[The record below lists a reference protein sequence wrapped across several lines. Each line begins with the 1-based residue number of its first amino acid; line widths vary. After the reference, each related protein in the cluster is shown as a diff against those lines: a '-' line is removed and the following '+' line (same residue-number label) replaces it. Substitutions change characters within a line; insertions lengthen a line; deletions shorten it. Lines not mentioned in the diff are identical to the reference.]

1 MIAYFDLIS
10 GISGDMTL
18 GALVD
23 LGVPVDWLKDQLSAL
38 PLQGFDIRIKA
49 VEQNGIRAVDLFV
62 DADTT
67 AHSKNYRD
75 IRRLIEE
82 SSLSDGVKARS
93 LEAFKK
99 IGVAE
104 SKIHGA
110 DLETVHFHEVG
121 GIDALVDIVGSFL
134 CVEYLGITSIHSS
147 VVPLGHGW
155 VKCSHGKIPV
165 PVPAT
170 LAILK
175 GVPVRDGGVEM
186 EMVTPTGAAIITT
199 LCDSFGPMPEMV
211 VRGIGYG
218 AGKNRTGTGSE
229 RGLPNLLRVVLGSA
243 ADKVNC
249 PENGQEKTGT
259 ISPQRVFVIET
270 STDDMNPEIM
280 GYLMEKLLEQGALDV
295 CLISVQ
301 MKKNRPGTRLEVVCH
316 PEKLDSL
323 IQLILNESSTIG
335 VRYREETRAVLARQ
349 EVLVDT
355 SFGRVQA
362 KEIIRPDKSVALMPE
377 FEVCRGLAL
386 DRGMPL
392 IKVYT
397 QLLIDM
403 NPS

>member
-23 LGVPVDWLKDQLSAL
+23 LGVPIGWLKDQLSVL
-38 PLQGFDIRIKA
+38 PLQGFDIRTRP

-62 DADTT
+62 DTDTE

-75 IRRLIEE
+75 IRQLIEN
-82 SSLSDGVKARS
+82 SFLSDGVKERS

-104 SKIHGA
+104 SKIHGS

-121 GIDALVDIVGSFL
+121 GIDAIVDIVGSFL
-134 CVEYLGITSIHSS
+134 SVEYLGITSIHAS

-175 GVPVRDGGVEM
+175 GVQVCDGGVEM

-218 AGKNRTGTGSE
+218 AGKNRAGAGSE
-229 RGLPNLLRVVLGSA
+229 HGLPNLLRVVLGSA
-243 ADKVNC
+243 IDKVNDS
-249 PENGQEKTGT
+249 ENGQEKTNT
-259 ISPQRVFVIET
+259 ISAQRVFVIET
-270 STDDMNPEIM
+270 SIDDMSPEIT

-295 CLISVQ
+295 CHIPVQ
-301 MKKNRPGTRLEVVCH
+301 MKKNRPGTRLEVVCE

-323 IQLILNESSTIG
+323 IQLILSESSTIG
-335 VRYREETRAVLARQ
+335 VRYRQETRAVLARN
-349 EVLVDT
+349 EILVDT

-362 KEIIRPDKSVALMPE
+362 KEIIRPDKSASLTPE
-377 FEVCRGLAL
+377 FEVCRKIAE
-386 DRGMPL
+386 DQGMPL